1 MFKVTQVASC
11 RARNG
16 APMSDTKIPVNN
28 SLSWAPCP
36 PAAESLGLLTKMK
49 SPNPYSVPP
58 VQVSKVWAPL
68 YYLCL
73 LRVGVILLYSMCVCV
88 CVCVCVCALSH
99 YSHVWLCD
107 SKDCSLPNSSV
118 HGILQT
124 RILAGDLLQGIFP
137 TRGWNLCLLCLLHWP
152 VGSLP
157 LAPPHPIPYRKAR

>member
-99 YSHVWLCD
+99 FSHVWLCD
-107 SKDCSLPNSSV
+107 SKDCSLPHSSV

-124 RILAGDLLQGIFP
+124 RILEWVAVP
-137 TRGWNLCLLCLLHWP
+137 SSRGSSRP
-152 VGSLP
+152 GVGTCVSFVSCIGRWVLY
-157 LAPPHPIPYRKAR
+157 H